1 MIAKLLTECVG
12 TFFLLLTVLLA
23 ADPVGGVGPLAPLA
37 VGATLIAMIYMGGS
51 ISMAHYNP
59 AVTLGFLVNGTIKP
73 LPAAG
78 YVVAQ
83 LVGAAAA
90 CAAFAVSGRTA
101 WAPAPRADASPLAAW
116 GAEIL
121 FTFALMLVILNV
133 AASSKTRGNQFYGV
147 AIGMAVIGGALCC
160 GGLSGAAFNPAV
172 GLAPNLL
179 LKGAAAHTGLYGI
192 APCAGAVLAA
202 IVFKLQHRSQD

>member
-59 AVTLGFLVNGTIKP
+59 AVTLGFLINGTIKP

-133 AASSKTRGNQFYGV
+133 AASPKTRGNQFYGV

-172 GLAPNLL
+172 GAVPNLL
-179 LKGAAAHTGLYGI
+179 VINGISNLPLYI
-192 APCAGAVLAA
+192 AAPCLGSALAA
-202 IVFKLQHRSQD
+202 LFFRLQHRSES